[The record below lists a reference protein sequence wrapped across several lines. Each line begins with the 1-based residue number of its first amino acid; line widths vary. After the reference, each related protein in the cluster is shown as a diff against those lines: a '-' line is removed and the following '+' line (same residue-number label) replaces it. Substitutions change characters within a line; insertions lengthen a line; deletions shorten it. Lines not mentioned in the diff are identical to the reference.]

1 MKQREQQTVKEMEEV
16 KGKKDLELQEMTI
29 QADKMK
35 KQNFWMTALQLKIKK
50 MIQEKLE
57 KETKL
62 REQCQDEL
70 QNNLLELEKAQ
81 QDIATKEKL

>member
-1 MKQREQQTVKEMEEV
+1 MEEV

-62 REQCQDEL
+62 RE
-70 QNNLLELEKAQ
+70 
-81 QDIATKEKL
+81 

>member
-1 MKQREQQTVKEMEEV
+1 MKQQEQQTVKEMEEV
-16 KGKKDLELQEMTI
+16 KGKKDLELEEMTI